1 MCPSARVASVVT
13 VTTSAAPSPFTETT
27 GPARH
32 AAFAELAATGPVQ
45 KVVLFTGVPVWVVT
59 GYAEARELLAHP
71 SLVKAGGGPHMDAM
85 PADLNAAINTHLLST
100 NPPDHTRL
108 RRLVTAAFTHR
119 RVEAMAPRIQE
130 ITDALLD
137 EMAAAGAGGRPVDL
151 VEAFGFPLP
160 ITVITELL
168 GIPPGDRAEFRRWSQ
183 IVVNGDVHPAEVYID
198 AARSVVDYL
207 RELLADKRAAPADDL
222 LSALIAVHTDGD
234 RLSEDELTSMVFLL
248 LVAGHETTVNLIV
261 SGTHALLRHPDQLT
275 LLRAEPER
283 MPAAVEELLRYDGPV
298 QVAIPA
304 VAAAPIEVGGVTI
317 PAGDVVLPAL
327 LAANRDPA
335 RFDEADRL
343 DITRP
348 ASSHLAF
355 GHGLHHCL
363 GAPLAR
369 LEGRI
374 ALGTLLARFPGLR
387 LADPDTEPARDPGLL
402 VNGLVALPVVLG

>member
-1 MCPSARVASVVT
+1 
-13 VTTSAAPSPFTETT
+13 VTTSTTPSPFTETT

-32 AAFAELAATGPVQ
+32 AAFAELATTGPVQ
-45 KVVLFTGVPVWVVT
+45 KVMLFTGVPAWVVT

-71 SLVKAGGGPHMDAM
+71 ALVKIEGGGPHMDAM
-85 PADLNAAINTHLLST
+85 PPDLNAAMNTHLLGT

-108 RRLVTAAFTHR
+108 RRLVTAAFTVR
-119 RVEAMAPRIQE
+119 RIEALAPRVQE

-137 EMAAAGAGGRPVDL
+137 ALESEGDGPVDL
-151 VEAFGFPLP
+151 VDGFGFPLP

-168 GIPPGDRAEFRRWSQ
+168 GIPPGDRADFRRWSS
-183 IVVNGDVHPAEVYID
+183 VAANGTVHPPEVYVD
-198 AARSVVDYL
+198 AARNMVGYV
-207 RELLADKRAAPADDL
+207 RELIAAKRADPGDDL
-222 LSALIAVHTDGD
+222 LSALIAVHEGGD
-234 RLSEDELTSMVFLL
+234 RLSLDELTSMVFLL

-261 SGTHALLRHPDQLT
+261 SGTYALLRHPDQLA

-283 MPAAVEELLRYDGPV
+283 LPATVEELLRYDGPV
-298 QVAIPA
+298 QVTIPA

-317 PAGDVVLPAL
+317 PAGDIVLPAI

-335 RFDEADRL
+335 RFPEPNRL

-348 ASSHLAF
+348 SNPHMAF

-374 ALGTLLARFPGLR
+374 ALGTLISRFPRLR
-387 LADPDTEPARDPGLL
+387 LADPAGEPARNPGLL
-402 VNGLVALPVVLG
+402 MNGLVALPVVLG

>member
-1 MCPSARVASVVT
+1 
-13 VTTSAAPSPFTETT
+13 VTTSTTPSPFTETT

-32 AAFAELAATGPVQ
+32 AAFAELATTGPVQ
-45 KVVLFTGVPVWVVT
+45 KVMLFTGVPAWVVT

-71 SLVKAGGGPHMDAM
+71 ALVKIEGGGPHMDAM
-85 PADLNAAINTHLLST
+85 PPELNAAMNTHLLST

-108 RRLVTAAFTHR
+108 RRLVTAAFTVR
-119 RVEAMAPRIQE
+119 RIEALAPRVQE

-137 EMAAAGAGGRPVDL
+137 ALAGEGDRPVDL
-151 VEAFGFPLP
+151 VDGFGFPLP

-168 GIPPGDRAEFRRWSQ
+168 GIPPGDRADFRRWSS
-183 IVVNGDVHPAEVYID
+183 ITVNGNVHPAEVYVD
-198 AARSVVDYL
+198 AARNVVGYVRGL
-207 RELLADKRAAPADDL
+207 IAAKRADPADDL
-222 LSALIAVHTDGD
+222 LSALIAVHEGGD
-234 RLSEDELTSMVFLL
+234 RLSQDELTSMVLLL

-261 SGTHALLRHPDQLT
+261 SGTYALLSNPDQLA

-283 MPAAVEELLRYDGPV
+283 LPAAVEELLRYDGPV
-298 QVAIPA
+298 QVTIPA
-304 VAAAPIEVGGVTI
+304 AAAAPIEVGGVTI

-335 RFDEADRL
+335 RFPEPDRL

-348 ASSHLAF
+348 SNPHMAF

-374 ALGTLLARFPGLR
+374 ALGALLARFPGLR
-387 LADPDTEPARDPGLL
+387 LADPATEPARNPGLL
-402 VNGLVALPVVLG
+402 INGLVALPVVLG